1 MFGQSQGQGSGIN
14 SNNWGSSIGFGQ
26 ANANNSSGG
35 NLLFGNSLS
44 KPDNNLFGSL
54 NKALP
59 KTGLFGNSSNTTNS
73 ATSNNSLFN
82 NPNTASTTANTTLT
96 GLFGSQKPA
105 TSNLFG
111 TSSQP
116 GTTPNTNLFGLS
128 SNNGNSKV
136 FTSSNTGGSK
146 ISANP
151 YSYNTIFN
159 TIQNEITELPS
170 SITEDLFTRNAKE
183 ESVKRKRKFSEKVDE
198 DNSSVKS
205 KLLSKLGQTLNFA
218 KLFGSSSIRENKQKY
233 KGIFTLPDVSHMNN
247 SNGIN
252 PIKSEPSKSVKKSI
266 PNDHGFKKLVIKS
279 RPSKFHLIDADL
291 VISTKRRRI
300 VSSNVE
306 PTKLIVDNYSS
317 DESGDEKDTNT
328 TEHFDSNL
336 RFHYKR
342 PGARQK
348 QENGQGVNGITN
360 NSKSKIIESRMGEY
374 WTTPPIEEL
383 SKLPVDKL
391 TSIENFIIGRIGYGQ
406 IVFNF
411 PVDLSSSSLA
421 SRENGTSLA
430 DELFGRIVV
439 IEKKVVKVYHD
450 VDNKPPIG
458 FGLNIPATITLEN
471 ISPKPNQTPSALIS
485 YLRQLQGMEFI
496 TYDPITS
503 MWTFKVKHFSIWGLV
518 DDEYAEQ
525 EEGTKS
531 FNDDTS
537 SQKFQ
542 KASESPYQNDE
553 YTKELKKQK
562 VSNYTFGLPGGWGTS
577 PNDNK
582 APMNIKWNLVDNEI
596 NNQLALYKQEKTAHT
611 LAENISDITIDSDD
625 QNTRSS
631 DESLDLVEH
640 KGDEIKSESQTRN
653 YDYLKQLINV
663 LPTGVNISD
672 IVNEKAYEPNITNEG
687 VFDNIQLKPDL
698 PISDDWLVQLE
709 LCNDINSALN
719 TRYADKVE
727 NFKSSKLTSSTV
739 DKMIFPRSSTNA
751 IAKSTSTPSHDD
763 RVLNKSKFPE
773 YTPSKLKSISLVL
786 DLLLKNSSI
795 TARENEFPKVEK
807 SVDVKF
813 NTLATIPS
821 LETEDKQVFC
831 LASALFDEQSPD
843 MANSDDSSL
852 DKHVVDHLKHLQQR
866 NIFSQWLKEYNH
878 SLVDNILKSSTT
890 DPLKCVFW
898 KVCAGDIKGAVVL
911 AIDAKSNHLSV
922 LLTLLDSNDDAV
934 KSIANNQLDHW
945 KDSDSLHLVP
955 PYILHV
961 YRILSGH
968 IHEIPDLP
976 WNISLALKVYYG
988 GQGTSLS
995 ELLQYINAG
1004 KVDNE
1009 LIYNILEL
1017 YNLINNA
1024 TPEKIGPAIHD
1035 SNMDTTYKWLFCKLL
1050 LSQTNQSLLS
1060 NYSLDL
1066 GKILELRGLFKE
1078 AAFVY
1083 MHVGDDKENEQ
1094 AIRNLV
1100 IQNIDELSNSIQY
1113 EDSKIF
1119 QDTLKIPDALIFE
1132 AFATRRHKNGDF
1144 WEETEFLIEAKL
1156 WDKAHECLIN
1166 DLAPQVVISNNKQ
1179 LINRFLELTSRFPES
1194 GNVVVSWPQGAG
1206 IYVNYLNLIKGN
1218 LLMSSTGSQLKLD
1231 FLLNNLPLVKINGSK
1246 ESKIALS
1253 VINKK
1258 VGDLALSTFDHIDN
1272 IKTKITSL
1280 KLSSI
1285 DREYFN
1291 IRLNLLS
1298 LP

>member
-26 ANANNSSGG
+26 ANTSNSAGG
-35 NLLFGNSLS
+35 NSLFGNSLS
-44 KPDNNLFGSL
+44 KPDNNLFDSS
-54 NKALP
+54 NKTLP
-59 KTGLFGNSSNTTNS
+59 KTGLFGNSNNTVNS
-73 ATSNNSLFN
+73 TTSNNSLFN
-82 NPNTASTTANTTLT
+82 NSSTAPTTSNTTST

-111 TSSQP
+111 TTSQP
-116 GTTPNTNLFGLS
+116 SGTSNTNLFGQN
-128 SNNGNSKV
+128 SNNAASNMFSGNN
-136 FTSSNTGGSK
+136 TSGSK

-170 SITEDLFTRNAKE
+170 SITENLFTRNAEE
-183 ESVKRKRKFSEKVDE
+183 ESAKRKRKFSEKVEE
-198 DNSSVKS
+198 DNSTVKS
-205 KLLSKLGQTLNFA
+205 RLLSKLGQTLNFA

-233 KGIFTLPDVSHMNN
+233 KGIFTSSDVSHLNS

-252 PIKSEPSKSVKKSI
+252 PIKSEPTKSVKKSI

-279 RPSKFHLIDADL
+279 KPSKFHLIDADS

-300 VSSNVE
+300 VSSNAE
-306 PTKLIVDNYSS
+306 PTRLIVDNYSS

-342 PGARQK
+342 PGARQEK
-348 QENGQGVNGITN
+348 DGSHDINGNATN
-360 NSKSKIIESRMGEY
+360 EKSKIIESRMGEY

-406 IVFNF
+406 IVFNY
-411 PVDLSSSSLA
+411 PVDLSSLELA
-421 SRENGTSLA
+421 SRESGTSLA

-439 IEKKVVKVYHD
+439 IEKKVVKVYHN

-471 ISPKPNQTPSALIS
+471 IGPKPNQTPSALIS

-525 EEGTKS
+525 EEATKS
-531 FNDDTS
+531 FNGNTS

-542 KASESPYQNDE
+542 KAPDSPYQNEE

-577 PNDNK
+577 PNDSK
-582 APMNIKWNLVDNEI
+582 APINIKWNLVDNEI
-596 NNQLALYKQEKTAHT
+596 NNQLALYNQEKTANT

-653 YDYLKQLINV
+653 YDYLKQLISV

-672 IVNEKAYEPNITNEG
+672 IVNEKAYEPNITNDG

-719 TRYADKVE
+719 TRYADKV
-727 NFKSSKLTSSTV
+727 NNIDSSKLTSSTV
-739 DKMIFPRSSTNA
+739 DKMIFPRSSTND
-751 IAKSTSTPSHDD
+751 IVENTSTPSHGD
-763 RVLNKSKFPE
+763 RVSKKSTFPE

-795 TARENEFPKVEK
+795 TTRENEFPKVEK
-807 SVDVKF
+807 MGDVKF

-831 LASALFDEQSPD
+831 LASGLFDEQSPD
-843 MANSDDSSL
+843 IATNDESTL

-878 SLVDNILKSSTT
+878 SLVDNILRTSIT

-898 KVCAGDIKGAVVL
+898 KVCAGDIKGAVAS

-934 KSIANNQLDHW
+934 KSIAKNQFDHW

-955 PYILHV
+955 PYVLHV

-995 ELLQYINAG
+995 ELLQYINAS

-1017 YNLINNA
+1017 YNSINA
-1024 TPEKIGPAIHD
+1024 ASPEKIGPAIHD
-1035 SNMDTTYKWLFCKLL
+1035 SNIDTTYKWLFSKLL
-1050 LSQTNQSLLS
+1050 SSQTSESLLS
-1060 NYSLDL
+1060 DYSLEL
-1066 GKILELRGLFKE
+1066 GKILESKGLFKE

-1083 MHVGDDKENEQ
+1083 MHIGNDKQNEE
-1094 AIRNLV
+1094 AIRGLV

-1144 WEETEFLIEAKL
+1144 WTETEFLIEAKL
-1156 WDKAHECLIN
+1156 WEKAHESLIN

-1194 GNVVVSWPQGAG
+1194 GNVVVSWSQGAG
-1206 IYVNYLNLIKGN
+1206 IYVNYLNLIKGDSQI
-1218 LLMSSTGSQLKLD
+1218 SSTESQLQLD
-1231 FLLNNLPLVKINGSK
+1231 FLLNNLPLVKTNGSK

-1253 VINKK
+1253 VINKR
-1258 VGDLALSTFDHIDN
+1258 VGDLALGIFKHIDN
-1272 IKTKITSL
+1272 IKSKITSL

-1291 IRLNLLS
+1291 IRLNS
-1298 LP
+1298 LNLP